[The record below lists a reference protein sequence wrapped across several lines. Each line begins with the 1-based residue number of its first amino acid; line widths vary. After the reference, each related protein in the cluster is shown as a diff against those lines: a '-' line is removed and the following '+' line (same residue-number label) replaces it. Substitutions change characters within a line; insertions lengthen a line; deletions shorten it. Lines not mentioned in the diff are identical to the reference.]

1 MQEST
6 NYQVACNVIRHLDDA
21 LARDIDALARVAIE
35 PNIFYE
41 SWMLAPA
48 LAHVAAPE
56 LALVTIRDAAGT
68 LTGLF
73 PFELSRHYRG
83 LPIRSLRSWEHDYL
97 FLNSPLVAGGQL
109 ESTLGALL
117 DWIGSGHAPAAVLDF
132 TSVRADGPLSRALL
146 AQVARRPRFAV
157 YAATRE
163 RALFDLRKP
172 VDTGISGKH
181 KKELR
186 RLERRLADLGKLEYR
201 AMAADEAPGPW
212 IERFLALEASGWK
225 GRDGTAL
232 AAQPG
237 SRAFFEEA
245 SAQAHRR
252 GQLQMLE
259 MTLDGGTIATKCNY
273 LGGDG
278 VFMFKIAYDEA
289 YSKYSPGLL
298 LELFNMQFFES
309 PGRGL
314 AWVDSCA
321 KTEHFMAERLWS
333 ERRVLGDYSICGRG
347 VIARNIVRHGER
359 IRGLRRRVKAYL
371 QGK

>member
-1 MQEST
+1 
-6 NYQVACNVIRHLDDA
+6 
-21 LARDIDALARVAIE
+21 
-35 PNIFYE
+35 
-41 SWMLAPA
+41 MLAPA
-48 LAHVAAPE
+48 LAHVSVPE
-56 LALVTIRDAAGT
+56 LTLVTVRDASGT

-73 PFELSRHYRG
+73 PFEVRPSYRG

-97 FLNSPLVAGGQL
+97 FLNSPLVASGHV
-109 ESTLGALL
+109 EATFTALL
-117 DWIGSGHAPAAVLDF
+117 DWVASAQSPAPILDF
-132 TSVRADGPLSRALL
+132 TSIRADGPQIQVLL
-146 AQVARRPRFAV
+146 AEVARRRGFAV
-157 YAATRE
+157 YAETRE
-163 RALFDLRKP
+163 RALFALHKP

-186 RLERRLADLGKLEYR
+186 RLERRLADMGKLEYR
-201 AMAADEAPGPW
+201 ALGADEAAGPW

-237 SRAFFEEA
+237 SRIFFVEA
-245 SAQAHRR
+245 SELAHRR

-259 MTLDGGTIATKCNY
+259 MTLDGVTIATKCNY
-273 LGGDG
+273 TGGDG

-289 YSKYSPGLL
+289 YSKFSPGLL
-298 LELFNMQFFES
+298 LELFNMQYLES
-309 PGRGL
+309 PGHGL

-333 ERRVLGDYSICGRG
+333 ERRMLGDYSICGRG
-347 VIARNIVRHGER
+347 LIARTIVRHGER
-359 IRGLRRRVKAYL
+359 IRGMRRRVKAFL